1 MPVKRL
7 HYYDQQFLVE
17 ADFTDEQKY
26 HVDMRRRHTAALH
39 TFGIAQGLEVIRS
52 GTRQVT
58 VKAGAAIDRSGRE
71 LVLESDTV
79 IDLSNLTTF
88 PGGQPV
94 FVAIAYQETQT
105 DPSTATG
112 APGNTRV
119 TETPAL
125 QATTAAAPTDGS
137 VVRLARFDKTAAG
150 DVPGNLNDALDG
162 GVRQF
167 ASAKLGVASVPD
179 NSLSSALLS
188 RISLAETHANTVG
201 NPHGTTAAQIN
212 ALPTAGGTIAGNLQ
226 VNGNLG
232 VNIAPAT
239 RLHVSGTSP
248 AIRITDG
255 TQGAGRI
262 LVSDAVGSGTW
273 KDNSRYFVS
282 NILNIASV
290 AAGTVAIRIADFLT
304 FAKASAESTIE
315 VTLNTRAGTGVFAGG
330 ASGVIFEVRIDGA
343 TTTMANLAASTV
355 SNTVEFIGIF
365 AVFQGLA
372 IGNHTVSVFVRT
384 NAGTSS
390 PILLDPGGFGGRIVV
405 KETF

>member
-26 HVDMRRRHTAALH
+26 HVDQRRRHSALLH

-58 VKAGAAIDRSGRE
+58 VKAGAAIDRTGRE

-94 FVAIAYQETQT
+94 FVAITYQEAQT

-119 TETPAL
+119 TEAPTV

-150 DVPGNLNDALDG
+150 DVPGNPNDALDG

-179 NSLSSALLS
+179 NSLSSNLLARVTAS
-188 RISLAETHANTVG
+188 ETHANTVG

-212 ALPTAGGTIAGNLQ
+212 ALPAAGGTIAGNLQ

-232 VNIAPAT
+232 VNVAPAT
-239 RLHVSGTSP
+239 RLHVVGTSP
-248 AIRITDG
+248 AVRIADG

-262 LVSDAVGSGTW
+262 LVSDALGSGTW

-282 NILNIASV
+282 SVLNIASV
-290 AAGTVAIRIADFLT
+290 AAGTTAIRIADFLT

-315 VTLNTRAGTGVFAGG
+315 VNLNTRAGTGVFAGG
-330 ASGVIFEVRIDGA
+330 CSGITFEVRIDGL
-343 TTTMANLAASTV
+343 TTTMANSAASTV

-365 AVFQGLA
+365 AVFQNLA
-372 IGNHTVSVFVRT
+372 IGNHVVSVFVRT